1 MKQDPKPT
9 PKKPSEVDI
18 QSLETKL
25 KRALADYQNLENRMR
40 RESSL
45 VVQFATVSL
54 VSKLLSVRD
63 HLEMASA
70 NLKDQSLTMILDQLD
85 KILSDEDVQE
95 INCQGEFDPNT
106 MECQE
111 SVPGE
116 KNQVINVVTRGYILR
131 DRVLRPAIVTVG
143 TGVSKTS
150 PKI

>member
-70 NLKDQSLTMILDQLD
+70 NLKDQSLAMILDQLD

-116 KNQVINVVTRGYILR
+116 KNKVINVVTRGYILR

>member
-70 NLKDQSLTMILDQLD
+70 NLKDQSLAMILDQLD